1 MSSKNHMMMI
11 INKAWAL
18 LQFVLHGRQNVRHR
32 FVHRNAAVQLVL
44 KRLPNSNHRTKGN
57 KAKCI
62 TNQRQPLHISY
73 CAYKGPQLVGN
84 RLRRLPKQIEGLVAI
99 PDRQGE
105 YHMSIS
111 ELVDC
116 KYSFSAGVNKKA
128 SK

>member
-18 LQFVLHGRQNVRHR
+18 LQFVLHCRQNVRHR
-32 FVHRNAAVQLVL
+32 FVHRFCAVELVL
-44 KRLPNSNHRTKGN
+44 KRRPNSNHRTKGN

-84 RLRRLPKQIEGLVAI
+84 WLGRLPKQIECLVAI